1 MQDKILAYLR
11 LHGASSSESIQS
23 ELHISQP
30 TASRHLNALS
40 DEIVALGRGRSIKY
54 AIAEPI
60 GNSAAQ
66 QPIWQIS
73 EEGERVQLGVLSFL
87 EKSQIHIQA
96 HEANELYISTP
107 QNPLPWY
114 LSSLR
119 AQGFIGRIMAKS
131 LESKGVGANPETWD
145 VNSIL
150 IAAINTK
157 DAPGNLLLGE
167 LHPPET
173 HSHIPLIEPGL
184 FLDDFSI
191 NIAKTLPVGSSA
203 GGEQP
208 KFPAINAHGKHVLV
222 KFSPPRGTPFG
233 DRWSDLLC
241 AEALSYE
248 VLLRHGFKAAPTE
261 IIQTEARTY
270 LLSERFDRVGTHG
283 RQHVVSM
290 GAIHA
295 AFVSGAYENWAVTC
309 DALVSQKRLSAADAV
324 QCRQILQFGRL
335 IGNTD
340 MHSGNASLY
349 ARGTTLKDVLKGRF
363 QLTPVYDMLP
373 MRWRPDPMVGT
384 FDYELFDVEVSQADA
399 VARVAARDFWMS
411 LSAHA
416 LVSQALREI
425 ACAMACR
432 IGVIERPVPAD

>member
-1 MQDKILAYLR
+1 MKDKILAYLR
-11 LHGASSSESIQS
+11 LHGASSSESIQA
-23 ELHISQP
+23 ELNISQP

-40 DEIVALGRGRSIKY
+40 DEIVGLGRGRSITY

-60 GNSAAQ
+60 GRSAAQ
-66 QPIWQIS
+66 QAIWQIS
-73 EEGERVQLGVLSFL
+73 EEGERIQLGVLSFL

-96 HEANELYISTP
+96 PGVNALYDSTP

-114 LSSLR
+114 LSTLR
-119 AQGFIGRIMAKS
+119 AQGFIGRIMAKN

-145 VNSIL
+145 ANAIL
-150 IAAINTK
+150 IAAINTW
-157 DAPGNLLLGE
+157 DAPGNLLLGDI
-167 LHPPET
+167 HPPET
-173 HSHIPLIEPGL
+173 HSHIPPIEPGL
-184 FLDDFSI
+184 FLDDSSI

-208 KFPAINAHGKHVLV
+208 KFPAINAQGKHVLV

-241 AEALSYE
+241 AEALSNE
-248 VLLRHGFKAAPTE
+248 VLWRHGFKAAPTE

-270 LLSERFDRVGTHG
+270 LLSERFDRVGAYG

-295 AFVSGAYENWAVTC
+295 AFVAGAYENWAATC
-309 DALVSQKRLSAADAV
+309 DALVKQKRLTAADAL
-324 QCRQILQFGRL
+324 QCRQMLQFGRL

-349 ARGTTLKDVLKGRF
+349 ARGATLKDVLKGRF

-384 FDYELFDVEVSQADA
+384 FDYELFDVDVSQADE
-399 VARVAARDFWMS
+399 VARVAAKDFWMS
-411 LSAHA
+411 LSAHT

-425 ACAMACR
+425 AREMAR
-432 IGVIERPVPAD
+432 LYA

>member
-1 MQDKILAYLR
+1 MKDKILAYLR

-23 ELHISQP
+23 ELQISQP

-40 DEIVALGRGRSIKY
+40 DEVVALGRGRSIRY

-66 QPIWQIS
+66 QPIWQIT
-73 EEGERVQLGVLSFL
+73 EESERVQLGMLSLL
-87 EKSQIHIQA
+87 EKSQIHVQA
-96 HEANELYISTP
+96 HEVNELYVSTP

-114 LSSLR
+114 LSPLR
-119 AQGFIGRIMAKS
+119 AQGFIGRIMAKR
-131 LESKGVGANPETWD
+131 LECKGVGANPETWD
-145 VNSIL
+145 INAIL
-150 IAAINTK
+150 IAAINTS
-157 DAPGNLLLGE
+157 DAPGNLLLGDI
-167 LHPPET
+167 HPLGT
-173 HSHIPLIEPGL
+173 HPHIPPIEPGL

-208 KFPAINAHGKHVLV
+208 KFPAVNAQGKPVLV

-241 AEALSYE
+241 AEALSNQ
-248 VLLRHGFKAAPTE
+248 VLSRHGFRAAPTE
-261 IIQTEARTY
+261 IMQTEARTY
-270 LLSERFDRVGTHG
+270 LLSERFDRVGEHG
-283 RQHVVSM
+283 CQHVVSM
-290 GAIHA
+290 GAVHA
-295 AFVSGAYENWAVTC
+295 AFVSGTYENWAATC
-309 DALVSQKRLSAADAV
+309 DALVSQKRLSVADAV

-349 ARGTTLKDVLKGRF
+349 ARGTTLKEVLKGRF

-384 FDYELFDVEVSQADA
+384 FDYELFDVDVSLVDG
-399 VARVAARDFWMS
+399 VARVAAKDFWSS

-416 LVSQALREI
+416 LVSQALRD
-425 ACAMACR
+425 MAR
-432 IGVIERPVPAD
+432 EMAGRVG